1 MINIRRHRPGVTWG
15 PSIALNCE
23 NGTLGSA
30 TTESHQKVLI
40 LQRNYSISTT
50 SRHGSHHIFTR
61 EIARWQRRQ
70 PWPKHAKC
78 KVELRSRRQNVNR
91 DRIHVSH
98 HRNLKNTWELY
109 AQTSRVFQTMICHV
123 IRSVAVGFSPR
134 NELRMCTNSSR
145 ECHTIITSTRMR
157 HKFHSSAYKKS
168 KILFKRWIFV
178 ITKYWAYI
186 FLSKHGI
193 LLRIIILCYVS
204 DQF

>member
-1 MINIRRHRPGVTWG
+1 MGTHNAFWVYHVVMNIIITYARKKNNHPFILTGKFICLHSISATNTDNYTVVNGQCGWIYVLITSRKFCYDAISTVAVEWLTYGITGQGLPGVMDSWC

-78 KVELRSRRQNVNR
+78 KVELRSRRQNVNK

-98 HRNLKNTWELY
+98 HRNLKNTCELSTTNPY
-109 AQTSRVFQTMICHV
+109 ERNSHV
-123 IRSVAVGFSPR
+123 R
-134 NELRMCTNSSR
+134 
-145 ECHTIITSTRMR
+145 
-157 HKFHSSAYKKS
+157 
-168 KILFKRWIFV
+168 
-178 ITKYWAYI
+178 
-186 FLSKHGI
+186 
-193 LLRIIILCYVS
+193 
-204 DQF
+204 